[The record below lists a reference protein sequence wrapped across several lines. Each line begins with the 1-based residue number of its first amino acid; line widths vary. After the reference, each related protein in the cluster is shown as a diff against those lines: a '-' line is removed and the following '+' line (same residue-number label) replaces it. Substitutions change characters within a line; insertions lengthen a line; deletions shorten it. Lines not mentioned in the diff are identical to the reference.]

1 MGGYAART
9 KPSEGKV
16 HDLFAKAMVIEDAGG
31 NRLVIVTTDLLG
43 ITPELRAGVEDLVKG
58 HGVPPESLLINAS
71 HTHCG
76 PELRDDRIL
85 RFGIDAKYAAL
96 SRRFVRETATKIGK
110 LIVETL
116 EKVEPSRLVYSHARA
131 GFAMNRRLLDVERI
145 YQ

>member
-1 MGGYAART
+1 MNWRAACLTCLLSLIASVSIAADGPPFAWKVAAGAVVITPEQPVWMGGYAART

-43 ITPELRAGVEDLVKG
+43 ITPELRSGVEDMVKG

-76 PELRDDRIL
+76 PE
-85 RFGIDAKYAAL
+85 F
-96 SRRFVRETATKIGK
+96 
-110 LIVETL
+110 
-116 EKVEPSRLVYSHARA
+116 AR
-131 GFAMNRRLLDVERI
+131 
-145 YQ
+145 